1 MPTKREVFGDM
12 SGDSA
17 LKSDLYSVLEN
28 KTEVVFK
35 KLQTIIT

>member
-1 MPTKREVFGDM
+1 MPTKREVFGDI
-12 SGDSA
+12 SGDST

-35 KLQTIIT
+35 KLLTIIT